1 MNNRSKEISHFI
13 TRSVYF
19 AAFIIIVLIAT
30 LLPIKMI
37 LAAQITNHETVI
49 ENIKEKLVAALQ
61 KVPLEIKSTAW
72 IDESGTLQETTKFE
86 SEAKINGIRIENYS
100 KSEINLEYLDILKLN
115 DDFNFDCDNGNHIKY
130 ISLIGDKKF
139 DLNYPT
145 FNSFKLNDY
154 FSNAIISS
162 FDNEYLKNY

>member
-49 ENIKEKLVAALQ
+49 ENIKEKLVAAS
-61 KVPLEIKSTAW
+61 KSS
-72 IDESGTLQETTKFE
+72 IRD
-86 SEAKINGIRIENYS
+86 KINS
-100 KSEINLEYLDILKLN
+100 LD
-115 DDFNFDCDNGNHIKY
+115 
-130 ISLIGDKKF
+130 
-139 DLNYPT
+139 
-145 FNSFKLNDY
+145 
-154 FSNAIISS
+154 
-162 FDNEYLKNY
+162 